1 MADEREQPKGAA
13 AGGTASGQG
22 EGAPAPADP
31 GAKSAEAEAV
41 ATAGENLRRGVGLLL
56 EAARQAAEGVKRG
69 LETHE
74 ASGKLR
80 ETMNELD
87 KAAAA
92 AVKGIE
98 RFVSR
103 FQPPP
108 PRYER
113 EVPEAER
120 QGVPDAWAA
129 GDKSAPEG
137 FKGGDK
143 PAGDKPAGGEPKS

>member
-13 AGGTASGQG
+13 PGGGASGQG
-22 EGAPAPADP
+22 EGAPAPAE
-31 GAKSAEAEAV
+31 AKGAEADAV

-98 RFVSR
+98 RFVAR

-137 FKGGDK
+137 FKGSDEPAGDK
-143 PAGDKPAGGEPKS
+143 PAGDKPKS